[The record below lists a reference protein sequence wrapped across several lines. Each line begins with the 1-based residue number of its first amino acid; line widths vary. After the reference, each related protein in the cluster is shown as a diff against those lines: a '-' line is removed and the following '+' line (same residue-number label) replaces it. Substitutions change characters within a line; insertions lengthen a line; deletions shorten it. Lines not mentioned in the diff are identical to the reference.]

1 MGKKRFLLDFKR
13 EFIHDDVQN
22 VWETIWC
29 AKSCTTEHF
38 HLFIATALV
47 ETYRDI
53 ILDNNMEFTDIIKF
67 FNGIKIVLNL
77 KSGYKTFD
85 FNLKN

>member
-1 MGKKRFLLDFKR
+1 MDFKR

-29 AKSCTTEHF
+29 AQSCCTEHF
-38 HLFIATALV
+38 YLFIATALI

-53 ILDNNMEFTDIIKF
+53 IIDNNMEFTDIIKF
-67 FNGIKIVLNL
+67 FNGKSYSLNL
-77 KSGYKTFD
+77 KNFISFLSL
-85 FNLKN
+85 FNY